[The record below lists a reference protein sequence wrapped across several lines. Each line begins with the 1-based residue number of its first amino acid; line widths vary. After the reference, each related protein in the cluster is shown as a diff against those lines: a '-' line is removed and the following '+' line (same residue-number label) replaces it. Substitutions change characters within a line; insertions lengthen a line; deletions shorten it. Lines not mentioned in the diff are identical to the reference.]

1 MPFHNIARTHTER
14 KQVREFWE
22 DMRNEAEKIHKD
34 YTDIKEDSLIQEE
47 NEDKINK
54 DFYKRIHNNE
64 KLKDRPDFF
73 EPLNSKN

>member
-22 DMRNEAEKIHKD
+22 DMRKEAEKIHKD
-34 YTDIKEDSLIQEE
+34 
-47 NEDKINK
+47 
-54 DFYKRIHNNE
+54 FYKKIYKSE

-73 EPLNSKN
+73 EPLNSNN

>member
-22 DMRNEAEKIHKD
+22 DMRKEAEKIHKD
-34 YTDIKEDSLIQEE
+34 YTDIKED
-47 NEDKINK
+47 KYHK

-64 KLKDRPDFF
+64 KSGLSFNF
-73 EPLNSKN
+73 SLLCILL

>member
-22 DMRNEAEKIHKD
+22 DMRKEAEKIHKD
-34 YTDIKEDSLIQEE
+34 YTDIKED
-47 NEDKINK
+47 KYHK